1 MGRLFNPQGPLGIF
15 ESIIETDGRGP
26 QHAYEA
32 TLRLFPREPYA
43 YYPCSWTGDK
53 CTDGCHGSDESDES
67 EDSDESEVSEG
78 IDKSKAG
85 KEGDAE
91 SEGDVSEDEDVKEQF
106 EVNTQDYLAD
116 V

>member
-32 TLRLFPREPYA
+32 ILRIFPREPYA
-43 YYPCSWTGDK
+43 YYPCAWTDGE
-53 CTDGCHGSDESDES
+53 CTDGCHAPHEAEESEDSEGSDESEECEEPEVTDG
-67 EDSDESEVSEG
+67 EVSK
-78 IDKSKAG
+78 D
-85 KEGDAE
+85 GDIHE
-91 SEGDVSEDEDVKEQF
+91 HF